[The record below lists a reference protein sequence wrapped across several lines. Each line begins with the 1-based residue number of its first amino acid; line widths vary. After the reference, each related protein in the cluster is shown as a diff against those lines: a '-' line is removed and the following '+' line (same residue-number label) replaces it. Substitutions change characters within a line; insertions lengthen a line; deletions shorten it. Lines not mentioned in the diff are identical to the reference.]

1 MLDHS
6 SIVNVIAASND
17 YVILLLLKKSLIL
30 TTISW
35 KGKQMAYKVS
45 IP

>member
-1 MLDHS
+1 M
-6 SIVNVIAASND
+6 IAASGD

-30 TTISW
+30 TSISW
-35 KGKQMAYKVS
+35 KGKQLVHEDS